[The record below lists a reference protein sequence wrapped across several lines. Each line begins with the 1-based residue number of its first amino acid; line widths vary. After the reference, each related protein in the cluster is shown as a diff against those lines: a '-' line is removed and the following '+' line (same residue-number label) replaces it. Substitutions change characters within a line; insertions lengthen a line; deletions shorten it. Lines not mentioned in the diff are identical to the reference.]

1 MFTKVLSN
9 PKFTLLSDDFRY
21 ILQPSF
27 YYFTP
32 ELSCCEMSKWLV
44 LLAVSQ
50 HLSCCGLIM
59 CSDNF
64 AWLTADAVVDWTVS
78 SHTHTDVTIRHQW
91 RFGKWLAVVW
101 CKTCRLDGLKTLE
114 LDLRLHPSTPWGL
127 CNGVVVSRPE
137 EFADGLPNIRRR
149 QPECLEFCLAD
160 RESMYCSTE
169 RPSCDA
175 LWEIMAECFWSF
187 RRRMATLVS

>member
-1 MFTKVLSN
+1 MTLGTFYNHHFIILHLSCPAVKCQN
-9 PKFTLLSDDFRY
+9 DWSYWPSRSISPAVDSLCARITSPGWLQMLLLTGQWVATHTLTLLS
-21 ILQPSF
+21 
-27 YYFTP
+27 
-32 ELSCCEMSKWLV
+32 
-44 LLAVSQ
+44 
-50 HLSCCGLIM
+50 G
-59 CSDNF
+59 
-64 AWLTADAVVDWTVS
+64 
-78 SHTHTDVTIRHQW
+78 IRW

-187 RRRMATLVS
+187 RRRMVTLVS